1 MIFEVLIHSCR
12 FAKLDQIVF
21 SVPPFVL
28 FNKPTTV
35 EDPLFAVGAAEHPK
49 KQTGFV
55 DMVLFLL

>member
-1 MIFEVLIHSCR
+1 MHFEVLIQSCR
-12 FAKLDQIVF
+12 HAKLNQIVI

-28 FNKPTTV
+28 FNKHTTV
-35 EDPLFAVGAAEHPK
+35 EDHLFAAGAAEHPK